1 MNPNMDDNRYA
12 YTDSWWNPRLLEPRI
27 DKDFRLQFD
36 SSALSSGRIVLGI
49 LLIFWCGFVWFDQF
63 LSPSSKF
70 RVLEFRF
77 AIVTPLY
84 LLLGAFSFSKV
95 AASFY
100 QPLIVFVEFLAF
112 SALIRVVALYDDFGL
127 VANQLGFEL
136 SMPSQDAKFIFV
148 GIWIIVVFVASLST
162 RIRTQ
167 AVLVLSGILVLAT
180 LAAIYV
186 FKPSAVLLAISGP
199 FIFACIPAVYA
210 GSLMMQRLALSNYRA
225 SKLLEQ
231 SSKELE
237 KSLALLKTMFGRY
250 LSTEVMASLIE
261 NPAALEL
268 GGEKRRVT
276 IMMTD
281 LRGFTALSE
290 RLEPEQVVQM
300 LNSYFEVMVEVVL
313 KFHGTINE
321 IIGDALLV
329 IFGAPQEM
337 PDRARRAIACSIKM
351 QNAMVKVNEQN
362 RAQGL
367 PELEMGIGLNETEA
381 IVGNIGSNKRS
392 KYTVVG
398 SGVNM
403 TSRIE
408 SYSVGGQVLISE
420 SVRYEAGDV
429 LRIDAQ
435 REVLPQGAETPL
447 KIYEVG
453 GIAGPYNLALEGK
466 DSALVT
472 LTRQIPLKYT
482 VLEGKTVGKMGLE
495 GSVIRLSK
503 KRAEIALNEPVEML
517 TNLKMNLRG
526 VDENLAVKDF
536 YGKAIEHSGQN
547 EQIHMIRFTSVPSE
561 VDAYFQSHRQ
571 HATKLQYRES
581 S

>member
-1 MNPNMDDNRYA
+1 MNSTLDDSRYA
-12 YTDSWWNPRLLEPRI
+12 YTDSWWNPHFLKPETDR
-27 DKDFRLQFD
+27 DFRFQFD
-36 SSALSSGRIVLGI
+36 ASALTGGRAVLVI
-49 LLIFWCGFVWFDQF
+49 LIFFWCGFVWFDQF
-63 LSPSSKF
+63 LSPSVKF

-77 AIVTPLY
+77 AIVMPIF
-84 LLLGAFSFSKV
+84 LLLGVFSLSKA

-100 QPLIVFVEFLAF
+100 QPMIVLGESLAF
-112 SALIRVVALYDDFGL
+112 AALIRVVALYDDLGL
-127 VANQLGFEL
+127 FTKQLGFEL

-148 GIWIIVVFVASLST
+148 TTWIIVVFVASLST
-162 RIRTQ
+162 RIRTM
-167 AVLVLSGILVLAT
+167 AVLVLSAILVLAMLT
-180 LAAIYV
+180 AMYA
-186 FKPSAVLLAISGP
+186 FKPSAVLIAIAGP
-199 FIFACIPAVYA
+199 FIFACIPAVFA

-225 SKLLEQ
+225 AKLLEL
-231 SSKELE
+231 SSQELE
-237 KSLALLKTMFGRY
+237 KSLELLKTMFGRY
-250 LSTEVMASLIE
+250 LSTEVMASLIK
-261 NPAALEL
+261 NPSALEL

-290 RLEPEQVVQM
+290 RLEPEQVVEM
-300 LNSYFEVMVEVVL
+300 LNAYFEVMVEVVL
-313 KFHGTINE
+313 QFQGTINE

-337 PDRARRAIACSIKM
+337 PDRAQRAIACAIKM
-351 QNAMVKVNEQN
+351 QNAMAKVNEQN

-367 PELEMGIGLNETEA
+367 PELEMGIGLNETEV
-381 IVGNIGSNKRS
+381 IVGNIGSSKRS

-420 SVRYEAGDV
+420 SVRHEAGEV

-435 REVLPQGAETPL
+435 QKVLTKGVETAL

-453 GIAGPYNLALEGK
+453 GIAEPYNLALEGK
-466 DSALVT
+466 DPAFVT

-482 VLEGKTVGKMGLE
+482 LLEGKAVGKKGLD
-495 GSVIRLSK
+495 GSVVRLSK
-503 KRAEIALNEPVEML
+503 KCAEIVLGEPVEIL
-517 TNLKMNLRG
+517 TNLKMNLG
-526 VDENLAVKDF
+526 DVGENLAMKDF
-536 YGKAIEHSGQN
+536 YGKVIEHSGN
-547 EQIHMIRFTSVPSE
+547 REQIHTVRFTSVPPE

-571 HATKLQYRES
+571 HAAKLHHNY
-581 S
+581 